1 MYHQPLELLECGC
14 RPSEE
19 LLASLW
25 DELDF
30 FGLLPTT
37 ANPLAV
43 PTMLPAAVLANEGG
57 RRVGAKGQG

>member
-1 MYHQPLELLECGC
+1 MYTQPTALLGCGY
-14 RPSEE
+14 RPPDE
-19 LLASLW
+19 LLAALW

-43 PTMLPAAVLANEGG
+43 PTLLPAAVLANEGQPHPSRG
-57 RRVGAKGQG
+57 G